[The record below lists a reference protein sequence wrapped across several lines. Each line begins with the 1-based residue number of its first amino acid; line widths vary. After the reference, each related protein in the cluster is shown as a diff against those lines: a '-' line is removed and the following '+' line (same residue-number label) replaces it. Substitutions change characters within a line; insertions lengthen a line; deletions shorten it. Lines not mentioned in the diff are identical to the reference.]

1 MLRTD
6 LEQCLF
12 YLNKSIIYLSN
23 LIFFINSDNS
33 DYPNLLEKF
42 EYNYNSFIKTFE
54 KNNDLFKIVFFKEIN
69 NEEILNLFE
78 NIIKHK
84 ELLSII
90 SNSEKSDTIV
100 SLNNLLNN
108 LSFLLNYLNNIF
120 YSLPSNELKSW
131 ELIVL
136 NSFLDK
142 LDLSHSNYII
152 LLLNGLKEY
161 YEVFLKIR
169 GDLLGQDLKENTLK
183 IISFIKELTDSLENK
198 TILSKANNYT
208 KQIKE
213 IDEYIKEV
221 DTKIS
226 DYEYYIISKDVS
238 LTRIPFANIWFEFIL
253 YSYWLYENSISLN
266 TLKNLYE
273 YRTKDSFDNA
283 FKWYEIYITR
293 IFNKESIKNELYK
306 NINQKLNEIKDFIS
320 NLYLQIV
327 NNYPNKV
334 EISNS
339 WANLFYDILSYMD
352 KLEKEIHITYN
363 SKELKGSGIFENL
376 YDIIYRVYSEDL
388 PIVSLYNF
396 YSYLNDIVN
405 DLEKTEDSLL
415 TPYDKLVLDNI
426 DLFNEFLVTINNY
439 FLEYEN
445 KDLLVDIWLYFDSKV
460 KPILLNI
467 INDYKDIEKIFEAK
481 KIVCFKCGFENEYY
495 NEYCVKCNSKL
506 IKPKIES
513 QSTVKIVFN
522 QFKENYLNN
531 LDYSKFLYAFINLI
545 NNSVINFE
553 SIYRNLENLPKEGE
567 VIVLLEKIEN
577 ILGTLADIKNNLSL
591 FSDLAD
597 DNEKKELI
605 ETIEINIEELE
616 KLLNDFN
623 NYITNLQNNVRNF

>member
-1 MLRTD
+1 
-6 LEQCLF
+6 
-12 YLNKSIIYLSN
+12 
-23 LIFFINSDNS
+23 
-33 DYPNLLEKF
+33 
-42 EYNYNSFIKTFE
+42 
-54 KNNDLFKIVFFKEIN
+54 V
-69 NEEILNLFE
+69 
-78 NIIKHK
+78 
-84 ELLSII
+84 
-90 SNSEKSDTIV
+90 
-100 SLNNLLNN
+100 
-108 LSFLLNYLNNIF
+108 NYLNNILN
-120 YSLPSNELKSW
+120 SLSANELKSW

-142 LDLSHSNYII
+142 LDLSYGNYIT
-152 LLLNGLKEY
+152 LLLNDLKEY

-183 IISFIKELTDSLENK
+183 IISFIKEVTDSLEDK
-198 TILSKANNYT
+198 AILSKANNYT

-253 YSYWLYENSISLN
+253 YSYWLYENNISLN

-283 FKWYEIYITR
+283 FKWYEIYIIR
-293 IFNKESIKNELYK
+293 IFNKQSIKNELYK

-320 NLYLQIV
+320 SLYLQIV

-339 WANLFYDILSYMD
+339 WANLFYDILNYMD

-376 YDIIYRVYSEDL
+376 YDIIYKVYSEDL
-388 PIVSLYNF
+388 PIVSLHNL

-405 DLEKTEDSLL
+405 DLQKNEDSLL

-439 FLEYEN
+439 FLDYEN
-445 KDLLVDIWLYFDSKV
+445 KDLLVDIWLYFDSKI

-467 INDYKDIEKIFEAK
+467 INDYKDIEKIFESK

-495 NEYCVKCNSKL
+495 NEYCSKCNSKL

-513 QSTVKIVFN
+513 QSNIKVVFN
-522 QFKENYLNN
+522 QFKENYLSN
-531 LDYSKFLYAFINLI
+531 LNYSKFLYAFINLI
-545 NNSVINFE
+545 NNTVINFE

-567 VIVLLEKIEN
+567 VLVLLEKIEN
-577 ILGTLADIKNNLSL
+577 ILGILTDIKNNLAL
-591 FSDLAD
+591 FVDLAD
-597 DNEKKELI
+597 NNEKKELI

-623 NYITNLQNNVRNF
+623 NYITNLQTNVRSI

>member
-6 LEQCLF
+6 LEQSLF

-33 DYPNLLEKF
+33 DYLNLLEKF
-42 EYNYNSFIKTFE
+42 EYNYNSFIKIFE
-54 KNNDLFKIVFFKEIN
+54 KNTDLFKIVFFKEIN

-90 SNSEKSDTIV
+90 SNSEKSDTIA

-142 LDLSHSNYII
+142 LDLTHSNYII
-152 LLLNGLKEY
+152 LLLNDLKEY

-169 GDLLGQDLKENTLK
+169 GDLLGQELKEDTLK

-273 YRTKDSFDNA
+273 YRTKDSFDN
-283 FKWYEIYITR
+283 
-293 IFNKESIKNELYK
+293 
-306 NINQKLNEIKDFIS
+306 
-320 NLYLQIV
+320 
-327 NNYPNKV
+327 
-334 EISNS
+334 
-339 WANLFYDILSYMD
+339 
-352 KLEKEIHITYN
+352 
-363 SKELKGSGIFENL
+363 
-376 YDIIYRVYSEDL
+376 
-388 PIVSLYNF
+388 
-396 YSYLNDIVN
+396 
-405 DLEKTEDSLL
+405 
-415 TPYDKLVLDNI
+415 
-426 DLFNEFLVTINNY
+426 
-439 FLEYEN
+439 
-445 KDLLVDIWLYFDSKV
+445 
-460 KPILLNI
+460 
-467 INDYKDIEKIFEAK
+467 
-481 KIVCFKCGFENEYY
+481 
-495 NEYCVKCNSKL
+495 
-506 IKPKIES
+506 
-513 QSTVKIVFN
+513 
-522 QFKENYLNN
+522 
-531 LDYSKFLYAFINLI
+531 
-545 NNSVINFE
+545 
-553 SIYRNLENLPKEGE
+553 
-567 VIVLLEKIEN
+567 
-577 ILGTLADIKNNLSL
+577 
-591 FSDLAD
+591 
-597 DNEKKELI
+597 
-605 ETIEINIEELE
+605 
-616 KLLNDFN
+616 
-623 NYITNLQNNVRNF
+623 

>member
-1 MLRTD
+1 MLKTD
-6 LEQCLF
+6 LEQSSF

-23 LIFFINSDNS
+23 LIFLINSDNPNYS
-33 DYPNLLEKF
+33 NLLEKF
-42 EYNYNSFIKTFE
+42 EYNYNSFIKIFE
-54 KNNDLFKIVFFKEIN
+54 KNTDLFKIVFFKEIN

-78 NIIKHK
+78 NIIKYK
-84 ELLSII
+84 ELSLLI
-90 SNSEKSDTIV
+90 SNSEKSDILV
-100 SLNNLLNN
+100 SLNDLLTN
-108 LSFLLNYLNNIF
+108 LSFLLNYLNNILH
-120 YSLPSNELKSW
+120 SLPANELKSW

-142 LDLSHSNYII
+142 LDPSHSNYIA
-152 LLLNGLKEY
+152 LLLNDLKEY

-183 IISFIKELTDSLENK
+183 IISFTKEVTDSLEDK

-208 KQIKE
+208 RQIKE

-253 YSYWLYENSISLN
+253 YSYWLYENNISLN

-273 YRTKDSFDNA
+273 YRTKNSFDNT

-320 NLYLQIV
+320 SLYLQIV

-334 EISNS
+334 EILNS
-339 WANLFYDILSYMD
+339 WANLFYDILSCMD

-376 YDIIYRVYSEDL
+376 YDIIYKVYSEDL

-405 DLEKTEDSLL
+405 DLQKNEDSLL

-439 FLEYEN
+439 FLDYEN

-513 QSTVKIVFN
+513 QSTIKMVFN
-522 QFKENYLNN
+522 QFKENYLSNS
-531 LDYSKFLYAFINLI
+531 DYSKFLYAFINLI

-553 SIYRNLENLPKEGE
+553 NVYKRLENLPKEGE
-567 VIVLLEKIEN
+567 VVVLLEKVEN
-577 ILGTLADIKNNLSL
+577 ILGTLTDIKNNLSL
-591 FSDLAD
+591 FGDLANN
-597 DNEKKELI
+597 NEKKELI

-623 NYITNLQNNVRNF
+623 NYITNLQTNIRSF

>member
-1 MLRTD
+1 MLKSNF
-6 LEQCLF
+6 EQFLF
-12 YLNKSIIYLSN
+12 YLNKSVIYLSD
-23 LIFFINSDNS
+23 LIFFINSDN
-33 DYPNLLEKF
+33 PNYFSILEKF
-42 EYNYNSFIKTFE
+42 ETNYNSFLKTFE
-54 KNNDLFKIVFFKEIN
+54 KNIDLFKIIFFKEIN

-78 NIIKHK
+78 NVIKYK
-84 ELLSII
+84 ELLIDI
-90 SNSEKSDTIV
+90 SNSEKSDILA
-100 SLNNLLNN
+100 SLNDLLIN
-108 LSFLLNYLNNIF
+108 LSILLNYLNNVF
-120 YSLPSNELKSW
+120 NLLPNNEIKSW

-142 LDLSHSNYII
+142 LDLNYSNYII

-169 GDLLGQDLKENTLK
+169 GDLLGQDLNENTLK
-183 IISFIKELTDSLENK
+183 IISFIKEVKDSLEDK
-198 TILSKANNYT
+198 TVLSKANNYI

-213 IDEYIKEV
+213 IDEYIKEI

-226 DYEYYIISKDVS
+226 DYEYYIISKDTS

-293 IFNKESIKNELYK
+293 IFNKESLKNKLYQ
-306 NINQKLNEIKDFIS
+306 NINQKINEIKDFID

-334 EISNS
+334 EISNL
-339 WANLFYDILSYMD
+339 WANLFYDILNYMD
-352 KLEKEIHITYN
+352 KLEKEIHITYD

-376 YDIIYRVYSEDL
+376 YDIIYKVYSEDL
-388 PIVSLYNF
+388 PISSLYNF
-396 YSYLNDIVN
+396 YSYLNDIIN
-405 DLEKTEDSLL
+405 DLQKNENTLL

-439 FLEYEN
+439 FLDYEN
-445 KDLLVDIWLYFDSKV
+445 KDLLVDIWLYFENKIKS
-460 KPILLNI
+460 ILLNI
-467 INDYKDIEKIFEAK
+467 IEDYKDVEKIFEIK
-481 KIVCFKCGFENEYY
+481 KVVCLKCGFENEYY
-495 NEYCVKCNSKL
+495 NEYCTKCNSKL
-506 IKPKIES
+506 IKLKLENESNIKI
-513 QSTVKIVFN
+513 IFN

-531 LDYSKFLYAFINLI
+531 LDYSKFLYAFTNLI
-545 NNSVINFE
+545 NNSFINFE

-567 VIVLLEKIEN
+567 VIILSEKIEN
-577 ILGTLADIKNNLSL
+577 ILGILTDIKNNLSL
-591 FSDLAD
+591 FGDLID

-605 ETIEINIEELE
+605 ENIENNIEELE
-616 KLLNDFN
+616 KLLNEFN
-623 NYITNLQNNVRNF
+623 NYLKSLQTNVISY

>member
-1 MLRTD
+1 MLKSNF
-6 LEQCLF
+6 EQFLF
-12 YLNKSIIYLSN
+12 YLNKSVIYLN
-23 LIFFINSDNS
+23 DLIFFINSDN
-33 DYPNLLEKF
+33 PNYFSILEKF
-42 EYNYNSFIKTFE
+42 ETNYNSFLKTFE
-54 KNNDLFKIVFFKEIN
+54 KNIDLFKIIFFKEIN

-78 NIIKHK
+78 NVIKYK
-84 ELLSII
+84 ELLIDI
-90 SNSEKSDTIV
+90 SNSEKSDILA
-100 SLNNLLNN
+100 SLNDLLIN
-108 LSFLLNYLNNIF
+108 LSILLNYLNNVF
-120 YSLPSNELKSW
+120 NLLPNNEIKSW

-142 LDLSHSNYII
+142 LDLNYSNYII

-169 GDLLGQDLKENTLK
+169 GDLLGQDLNENTLK
-183 IISFIKELTDSLENK
+183 IISFIKEVKDSLEDK
-198 TILSKANNYT
+198 TVLSKANNYI

-213 IDEYIKEV
+213 IDEYIKEI

-226 DYEYYIISKDVS
+226 DYEYYIISKDTS

-293 IFNKESIKNELYK
+293 IFNKESLKNKLYQ
-306 NINQKLNEIKDFIS
+306 NINQKINEIKDFID

-334 EISNS
+334 EISNL
-339 WANLFYDILSYMD
+339 WANLFYDILNYMD
-352 KLEKEIHITYN
+352 KLEKEIHITYD

-376 YDIIYRVYSEDL
+376 YDIIYKVYSEDL
-388 PIVSLYNF
+388 PISSLYNF
-396 YSYLNDIVN
+396 YSYLNDTIN
-405 DLEKTEDSLL
+405 DLQKNENTLL

-439 FLEYEN
+439 FLDYEN
-445 KDLLVDIWLYFDSKV
+445 KDLLVDIWLYFENKIKS
-460 KPILLNI
+460 ILLNI
-467 INDYKDIEKIFEAK
+467 IEDYKDIEKIFEIK
-481 KIVCFKCGFENEYY
+481 KVVCLKCGFENEYY
-495 NEYCVKCNSKL
+495 NEYCTKCNSKL
-506 IKPKIES
+506 IKPKLENES
-513 QSTVKIVFN
+513 NIKIIFN

-531 LDYSKFLYAFINLI
+531 LDYSKFLYAFTNLI
-545 NNSVINFE
+545 NNSFINFE

-567 VIVLLEKIEN
+567 VIILSEKIEN
-577 ILGTLADIKNNLSL
+577 ILGILTDIKNNLSL
-591 FSDLAD
+591 FGDLID

-605 ETIEINIEELE
+605 ENIENNIEELE
-616 KLLNDFN
+616 KLLNEFN
-623 NYITNLQNNVRNF
+623 NYLKSLQTNVISY